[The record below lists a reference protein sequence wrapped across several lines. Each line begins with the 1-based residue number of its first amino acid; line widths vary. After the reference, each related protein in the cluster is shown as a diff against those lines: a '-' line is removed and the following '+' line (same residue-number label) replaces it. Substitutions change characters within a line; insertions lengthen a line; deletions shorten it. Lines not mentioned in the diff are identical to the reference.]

1 LRPRT
6 SIDVASRARRPL
18 AEAVVASARAGEPD
32 RYLAALLAP
41 APVRPKLMILAA
53 FSSELRRA
61 ATLVREPAMGELR
74 LQWWREALAQ
84 GATARTG
91 NPIADA
97 LCDLVREEALP
108 PLLISEL
115 IDARSRDLAPEP
127 VGDDA
132 ELNAYLWK
140 SEGVAFLL
148 AAQVLGGRS
157 QGAVAAAAAAAR
169 AYGLVRLLQGLPRA
183 LARRRLLLPRTYL
196 EAVGLDPQALLA
208 GTGGARLLGLLGE
221 LFADVRRHLAAGRQH
236 VAKLPRAVRP
246 AFLPLALV
254 AAYVRRLERAG
265 GDIVRE
271 EAGIAPL
278 ARVARMAAA
287 HWFGRM

>member
-1 LRPRT
+1 M
-6 SIDVASRARRPL
+6 ASRARRPL

-41 APVRPKLMILAA
+41 TPVRPKLMILAA

-61 ATLVREPAMGELR
+61 AALVREPAMGELR

-84 GATARTG
+84 GAATRTG

-97 LCDLVREEALP
+97 LCDLVRKEALP
-108 PLLISEL
+108 PLLIGEL

-132 ELNAYLWK
+132 ALNAYLWK
-140 SEGVAFLL
+140 SEGIAFLL

-183 LARRRLLLPRTYL
+183 LARRRLLLPHTYL
-196 EAVGLDPQALLA
+196 EAVGLEPQALLA
-208 GTGGARLLGLLGE
+208 GTGDARLLGLLGE

-236 VAKLPRAVRP
+236 VANLPRAVRP

-254 AAYVRRLERAG
+254 ASYVRRLERAG

-278 ARVARMAAA
+278 ARVARMTAA
-287 HWFGRM
+287 HWLGRI

>member
-1 LRPRT
+1 MT
-6 SIDVASRARRPL
+6 SRARRPL
-18 AEAVVASARAGEPD
+18 EEAVVASARAGEPD

-41 APVRPKLMILAA
+41 APVRAKLLTLAA
-53 FSSELRRA
+53 FSGELRRVA
-61 ATLVREPAMGELR
+61 ALVREPAMGEMR

-84 GATARTG
+84 GAGMRTG

-97 LCDLVREEALP
+97 LCDLVRNEALP
-108 PLLISEL
+108 PRLLGEL
-115 IDARSRDLAPEP
+115 IDAHGRELAPEP
-127 VGDDA
+127 VEDEAALGT
-132 ELNAYLWK
+132 YLWQ

-157 QGAVAAAAAAAR
+157 EGAVAAAAAAAR
-169 AYGLVRLLQGLPRA
+169 AYGLVRVLQGLPRA
-183 LARRRLLLPRTYL
+183 LARRRLVLPSSYL
-196 EAVGLDPQALLA
+196 EAVGLAPEALFA

-221 LFADVRRHLAAGRQH
+221 LFADIRRHLAAGRQH
-236 VAKLPRAVRP
+236 VAKLPRAVGP

-254 AAYVRRLERAG
+254 ASYVRRLERAG

-278 ARVARMAAA
+278 ARVATMAAA
-287 HWFGRM
+287 HWLGRI

>member
-1 LRPRT
+1 LQPRISTDVT
-6 SIDVASRARRPL
+6 SPARRPL

-41 APVRPKLMILAA
+41 APVRPKLLTLAA

-61 ATLVREPAMGELR
+61 AALVREPAMGELR

-84 GATARTG
+84 GAATRTG

-97 LCDLVREEALP
+97 LRDLAREETLS
-108 PLLISEL
+108 PLLLGEL
-115 IDARSRDLAPEP
+115 IDAHSRDLAPEP

-132 ELNAYLWK
+132 ALNAYLWQ
-140 SEGVAFLL
+140 SEGIAFLL
-148 AAQVLGGRS
+148 AAQLLGGRS
-157 QGAVAAAAAAAR
+157 QGAAAAAAAAAR

-183 LARRRLLLPRTYL
+183 LARRRLILPRTYL
-196 EAVGLDPQALLA
+196 EAVGLKPAALFA
-208 GTGGARLLGLLGE
+208 GTGDARLLGLLSE
-221 LFADVRRHLAAGRQH
+221 LFADIRRHLAAGRQH
-236 VAKLPRAVRP
+236 VAKLPRAVGP

-278 ARVARMAAA
+278 ARVATMAAA
-287 HWFGRM
+287 HWLGRI